1 MSPIDEMPKGS
12 NRQDEP
18 SEELAADR
26 TDLAEDRTVLANERT
41 FASWS
46 RTGLAA
52 VGIGLGFR
60 ALFVNM
66 QPPWVPR
73 AIASMFLGIGIL
85 LFLTAERRACVILRR
100 LSAHKVVPVRDHGL
114 KFFAYASSLAVAF
127 LIAALWL
134 LPQG

>member
-1 MSPIDEMPKGS
+1 MPKIDDMLKAPAA
-12 NRQDEP
+12 NDEP
-18 SEELAADR
+18 PEELAIDR

-46 RTGLAA
+46 RTGFAA
-52 VGIGLGFR
+52 VGIGLGFK

-66 QPPWVPR
+66 EPSWVPR
-73 AIASMFLGIGIL
+73 SIASIFLAIGIL
-85 LFLTAERRACVILRR
+85 LFLTAERRACVILHR
-100 LSAHKVVPVRDHGL
+100 LSAHKVVPVRDNGL
-114 KFFAYASSLAVAF
+114 KFFAYASSFAVAC